1 MPARGLTAELV
12 RNSEQGLGTY
22 VGSAPGPHRRW
33 RLQRYAEIWVL
44 LQSSMVLRG
53 GAGSDNDDTLH
64 VAAACRQGKHRSVS
78 WMLLESSIME
88 ACGFKTSYQNSCW
101 WAQAKSR
108 CQSRSWPGRCENCG
122 SVMRSDYVMP
132 FPEVQEAVV
141 DEFFHTVL
149 LLETLAE

>member
-1 MPARGLTAELV
+1 M
-12 RNSEQGLGTY
+12 
-22 VGSAPGPHRRW
+22 
-33 RLQRYAEIWVL
+33 L

-53 GAGSDNDDTLH
+53 GDGSDNDDTLH
-64 VAAACRQGKHRSVS
+64 VAMACRQGKHRSVA

-88 ACGFKTSYQNSCW
+88 ACGFTTSYRNSCC

-108 CQSRSWPGRCENCG
+108 CQSRSWPAGCKKCG

-132 FPEVQEAVV
+132 TPEIQEAVA

-149 LLETLAE
+149 LLETFAQ